1 LLATKKIGT
10 RVWHAAIRAIEYL
23 SLHQSEKTIRSSSLL
38 ELGCGLGVPGM
49 IYHLLG
55 GSVILTDQE
64 SIMSQL
70 NKNVQENFPDSIITP
85 EKGVQFGS
93 VGSTIQALPLTWSR
107 EGVKQ
112 LLVDTD
118 LEEQGVDICLNCD
131 CVYEPLYGESWKALV
146 EVMDEMLRVN
156 PKCLM
161 LTSCERRNADGI
173 PNFLEA
179 MQQSSHVSQVDLVHF
194 DSVNNIELYITRGH
208 TVS

>member
-1 LLATKKIGT
+1 
-10 RVWHAAIRAIEYL
+10 
-23 SLHQSEKTIRSSSLL
+23 
-38 ELGCGLGVPGM
+38 M

-70 NKNVQENFPDSIITP
+70 NKNVQDNFPDSSIMTP
-85 EKGVQFGS
+85 P
-93 VGSTIQALPLTWSR
+93 VGETHLNSDVSSTIQALPLTWSR
-107 EGVKQ
+107 EGVRQ

-118 LEEQGVDICLNCD
+118 MEEQGVDICLNCD

-146 EVMDEMLRVN
+146 EVIDEILRVN
-156 PKCLM
+156 PKCLV

-194 DSVNNIELYITRGH
+194 DPMNNIELYITRGH